1 MAILVSH
8 YSIANLLS
16 STGKKL
22 NIYRTHVLFLWICA
36 NPIFF
41 YIHKKWN
48 SILTSL
54 HWAHKKNKNYLGD
67 SIDLLML
74 HCVFIKNGEIYV
86 ITAPS
91 FVVWKH
97 FFFFVS
103 QHIQRMEALL
113 LSRLQDHRS
122 PLVKPFLQ

>member
-1 MAILVSH
+1 MASFPGWWWQRSLSGTT
-8 YSIANLLS
+8 LLS
-16 STGKKL
+16 DSATLQISSVKQEKKL
-22 NIYRTHVLFLWICA
+22 NIYRTCVLFLWICA
-36 NPIFF
+36 NPNFF

-54 HWAHKKNKNYLGD
+54 HWAHKKNKNYRGD
-67 SIDLLML
+67 TIDLLML

-97 FFFFVS
+97 F
-103 QHIQRMEALL
+103 L
-113 LSRLQDHRS
+113 
-122 PLVKPFLQ
+122 FL